1 MKTPENEKEHNK
13 TSYSAAP
20 PSPMSLR
27 VLTLMPPDRPLK
39 LLDIACGEGQDAV
52 FFARCGY
59 EVSAFDLNE
68 ASIEKTKKLAK
79 KAGVGLN
86 AFVADIC
93 DYQLDSPYDILFSS
107 GALHYIRPERRK
119 EIFKNYQTFTNEN
132 GLHAFNAYVAKPFIA
147 PAPEKETK
155 SYLWDSGRLLTIYRD
170 WLIEG
175 SAEYVMDCQVAGKP
189 HKQAVN
195 ELFARK
201 PAGVS

>member
-1 MKTPENEKEHNK
+1 MKTPENEKEHSKSNG
-13 TSYSAAP
+13 TTA
-20 PSPMSLR
+20 SPMSLK

-59 EVSAFDLNE
+59 EVSAFDLSE
-68 ASIEKTKKLAK
+68 ANIEKAKKLAK
-79 KAGVGLN
+79 KAGVSLN
-86 AFVADIC
+86 FFTADIC
-93 DYQLDSPYDILFSS
+93 EYQLDTPYDILFSS

-132 GLHAFNAYVAKPFIA
+132 GLHALSAYITKPFIA
-147 PAPEKETK
+147 PVPEKDAK
-155 SYLWDSGRLLTIYRD
+155 PYLWDSGRLLTIYRD

-175 SAEYVMDCQVAGKP
+175 SAEFVMDCNVAGKL
-189 HKQAVN
+189 HKQVVN

-201 PAGVS
+201 PPGLS